1 MTTIFTG
8 GYIFG
13 PAFGGVIGTAS
24 RFLFSALNPW
34 GSGLAFPP
42 LIMAQSFYFGITGL
56 AGGIMIPHISS
67 FRKNN
72 IRIFLYGLSGG
83 LLTVL
88 YHLFVSFF
96 TTGYTGFTMS

>member
-56 AGGIMIPHISS
+56 AGGI
-67 FRKNN
+67 
-72 IRIFLYGLSGG
+72 RIFLYGLSGG